1 MTSGNGWFAGRFRSV
16 NTLLPAVL
24 AGAFA
29 LSGCSA
35 LLPDITP
42 KPTQTPVPAQP
53 AAQTTAAAV
62 EWPEPC
68 ELYNA
73 AEELTAHEFK
83 LARDLLYS
91 CDWSEDL
98 GYGKTNVLSVSV
110 WQGLSLDRVPASVSL
125 ARSSE
130 IVVGT
135 HSGTLSE
142 GNEASAACDLA
153 LVAGDGHVSVSVRAQ
168 DVQESCDIAKQV
180 AEKIEPELP

>member
-1 MTSGNGWFAGRFRSV
+1 MNR
-16 NTLLPAVL
+16 LLPAVL

-29 LSGCSA
+29 LSGCST
-35 LLPDITP
+35 LLPGSAP
-42 KPTQTPVPAQP
+42 KPTQSPAPAQP
-53 AAQTTAAAV
+53 AAQTSEDQEAV

-73 AEELTAHEFK
+73 AEELTAYEFK

-91 CDWSEDL
+91 CDWSQDL

-110 WQGLSLDRVPASVSL
+110 WQGLSLDRVPASASL

-130 IVVGT
+130 ITVGT
-135 HSGTLSE
+135 HSGKLSE
-142 GNEASAACDLA
+142 GNEASALCDLA

-180 AEKIEPELP
+180 AEKIEPDLS